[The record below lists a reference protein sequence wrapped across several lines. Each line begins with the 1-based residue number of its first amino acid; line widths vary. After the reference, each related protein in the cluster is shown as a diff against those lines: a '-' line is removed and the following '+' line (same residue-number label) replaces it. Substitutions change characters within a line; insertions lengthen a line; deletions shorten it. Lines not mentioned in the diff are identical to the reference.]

1 MARRRLP
8 AFVFEYLDGGAE
20 DEITLARN
28 RSAFGEYALCRA
40 PWPGADVPKVE
51 PAFSTCL
58 RACP

>member
-28 RSAFGEYALCRA
+28 RSAFGEYAFVPRA
-40 PWPGADVPKVE
+40 LAGCGRAEVE